1 MKNVLVT
8 GGAGFIGSHLCE
20 LLVSAGMSVRI
31 LDNLSTGK
39 HENLAAI
46 ADKVKLL
53 TGSVT
58 DFSTCLQACDD
69 IDTVFHLAAVVAIA
83 QAQED
88 PHGSLSTNIT
98 GTQNILEAARVKGV
112 NKVIFA
118 SSAAVYGDHEGA
130 CSENIPPQPISVY
143 GQAKWLG
150 EQLCQLYAQ
159 QYGLKTICVRY
170 FNVYG
175 PRQDSQGG
183 VLAVLRHKL
192 QHNQPISIFG
202 DGTQTRD
209 FISVFQVVKATYA
222 VAILPDRAFTGQV
235 FNIATGSSARLNDK
249 LSELLQEYPNYAHTI
264 SYLPPRPGDIKHS
277 AADCSKLKD
286 VYEI

>member
-31 LDNLSTGK
+31 LDNLSAGK

-46 ADKVKLL
+46 ADKVQLL
-53 TGSVT
+53 VGSVT
-58 DFSTCLQACDD
+58 DFSTCLQACEG
-69 IDTVFHLAAVVAIA
+69 IDTVFHLAAVVAVT
-83 QAQED
+83 QAQQD
-88 PHGSLSTNIT
+88 PQGSLATNIT

-112 NKVIFA
+112 NKVIFV
-118 SSAAVYGDHEGA
+118 SSAAVYGNHEGV
-130 CSENIPPQPISVY
+130 CSENISPQPISVY
-143 GQAKWLG
+143 GQAKWIG

-159 QYGLKTICVRY
+159 QYGLKTLCVRY

-175 PRQDSQGG
+175 PRQDPQGG
-183 VLAVLRHKL
+183 VLAVLRHKF

-209 FISVFQVVKATYA
+209 FISVYQVVKATFA
-222 VAILPDRAFTGQV
+222 VARLPDLLFTGQA
-235 FNIATGSSARLNDK
+235 FNIATGSSVRLNDK
-249 LSELLQEYPNYAHTI
+249 LSELLQEYPNYVHTI
-264 SYLPPRPGDIKHS
+264 SYLPPE
-277 AADCSKLKD
+277 L
-286 VYEI
+286 VTLNTL